1 MSTIWPRAKLEV
13 LPALLGSLA
22 LLILAWAS
30 GHRIEISQLNIVS
43 SDSLYIPLL
52 YEGSILSFRTSSA
65 SNLFPDWA
73 YYAASHAIGLKPIDA
88 LLMAGV
94 LQCSITTMLLARFSG
109 LATAL
114 AYNVLYF
121 AFGFPYYF
129 SISFHQGLIA
139 MTLLYLGGP
148 NLTVR
153 RGMALI
159 FTVADPLFGLVSALF
174 LLARACLERKFDTVE
189 ACLTILG
196 LCGAFYLCESNVDVA
211 KFTILLVGCLL
222 AGWMVTLPSAAAIMR
237 RLRAV
242 VQGGP
247 FGRLQLSAGT
257 GEYRL
262 CSAFLLCAALGS
274 VVSDRPARYAL
285 PVLVASL
292 VFYTWGT
299 AEGKPSR
306 NRGWIAG
313 TLLGITS
320 FAALFALVLPLLA
333 VSSRTA
339 LAQFECLAE
348 QLRSMQIDV
357 VATDFW
363 TFKPLY
369 FIQGGNSGA
378 RLLQMDFR
386 DGTPD
391 THINDHRFVRGQAH
405 FIVRN
410 HSLCGSQSHE
420 TRSWSAHCSDEW
432 YARLGVKARTAVCNG
447 LEIIETDKPIDFSRW
462 EGVFGSKRL
471 AFEYNF
477 RRNVMTFFKPALF
490 L

>member
-1 MSTIWPRAKLEV
+1 MSTIRSRAKLEA

-30 GHRIEISQLNIVS
+30 GHRIETSQLNIVS

-88 LLMAGV
+88 LLMAGI

-109 LATAL
+109 LAAAL

-129 SISFHQGLIA
+129 SISFHHGLIA
-139 MTLLYLGGP
+139 MTLLYLAGP
-148 NLTVR
+148 NLTFR

-174 LLARACLERKFDTVE
+174 LLARACLERKFDAVE

-211 KFTILLVGCLL
+211 KFTILLGGCLL

-242 VQGGP
+242 VRAGP
-247 FGRLQLSAGT
+247 FGRLQLSA

-274 VVSDRPARYAL
+274 VVSGRPARYAL

-292 VFYTWGT
+292 IFYTWRT
-299 AEGKPSR
+299 AEGKPSC
-306 NRGWIAG
+306 NRGWIAA
-313 TLLGITS
+313 TLLGTTS
-320 FAALFALVLPLLA
+320 FTALFTLVLPLLA

-339 LAQFECLAE
+339 LAQFECLAD

-369 FIQGGNSGA
+369 FIQGGNSGVH
-378 RLLQMDFR
+378 LLQMDFR

-391 THINDHRFVRGQAH
+391 TRINDHRFVRGQAH

-410 HSLCGSQSHE
+410 YLLCGSRSHE

-432 YARLGVKARTAVCNG
+432 YARLGVKARTEVCNG

-462 EGVFGSKRL
+462 VGVFGSKGS

-490 L
+490 Q